1 MPDKTFIS
9 VKEASDRHGY
19 SGSHI
24 RNLLSKGVIA
34 GEKFAGVWMVDP
46 VSVERY
52 RAQMEQLGPKKHG
65 TWASH
70 SGEESVVPAAS
81 CA

>member
-1 MPDKTFIS
+1 MPSNKFIS
-9 VKEASDRHGY
+9 VKQASDRHGY

-46 VSVERY
+46 TSIERY
-52 RAQMEQLGPKKHG
+52 RAEMEQLGSKKHG
-65 TWASH
+65 TWAS
-70 SGEESVVPAAS
+70 GSVEKEVLPAAS
-81 CA
+81 CG